1 MSNIYKEAG
10 REDVI
15 AIMKELR
22 FTGML
27 ESYDEVI
34 DDTIRRKASLNY
46 GLHKLLKSEQKTRK
60 LRTIQSRISTAN
72 WEHKYFIELS
82 G

>member
-1 MSNIYKEAG
+1 MSNIYNETS
-10 REDVI
+10 REDII

-46 GLHKLLKSEQKTRK
+46 GLHKLTPVS
-60 LRTIQSRISTAN
+60 
-72 WEHKYFIELS
+72 Y
-82 G
+82 

>member
-1 MSNIYKEAG
+1 MSNIYNEAS
-10 REDVI
+10 REEVI

-34 DDTIRRKASLNY
+34 DDMIRRKAYLSY

-60 LRTIQSRISTAN
+60 LRTIQSRISAAN
-72 WEHKYFIELS
+72 FPEKKDIL
-82 G
+82 

>member
-1 MSNIYKEAG
+1 MSNIYNETS
-10 REDVI
+10 REDII

-34 DDTIRRKASLNY
+34 DDTIRP
-46 GLHKLLKSEQKTRK
+46 
-60 LRTIQSRISTAN
+60 
-72 WEHKYFIELS
+72 
-82 G
+82 

>member
-1 MSNIYKEAG
+1 MSNIYNEAS
-10 REDVI
+10 REDII

-46 GLHKLLKSEQKTRK
+46 GLYKLLYTDNYNYRSP
-60 LRTIQSRISTAN
+60 TIIIT
-72 WEHKYFIELS
+72 EF
-82 G
+82 